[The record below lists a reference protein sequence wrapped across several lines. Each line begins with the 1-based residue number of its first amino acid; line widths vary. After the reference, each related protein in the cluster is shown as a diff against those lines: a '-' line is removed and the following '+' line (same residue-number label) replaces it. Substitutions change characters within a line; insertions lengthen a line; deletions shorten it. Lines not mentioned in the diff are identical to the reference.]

1 MMSDWLLD
9 AVEPCLLAFE
19 MEVAR
24 ERDAASF
31 MGARVCEE
39 RGRGWRERCVQT
51 RLAFVR
57 DGRR

>member
-1 MMSDWLLD
+1 MMRDWLLD

-31 MGARVCEE
+31 MAAR
-39 RGRGWRERCVQT
+39 
-51 RLAFVR
+51 FVR
-57 DGRR
+57 GTGERMEGGVRAD